1 MVIRVTSTNNTGG
14 EKQLTIILKNAQE
27 FQKLLMKKG
36 YSFRSFAKLAG
47 MSSAHISYIVNGKRN
62 PNPAT
67 AKKIAEALE
76 VDFDQIFFIKDGN

>member
-1 MVIRVTSTNNTGG
+1 MVIRVTNTDCPGG
-14 EKQLTIILKNAQE
+14 DKQLTIILKNAQE

-76 VDFDQIFFIKDGN
+76 MDFDDIFFIENGN